1 MSAAEHFENVILGGG
16 AAGKLISWDLAG
28 AGRRTAVIERGLIGG
43 SCPNIA
49 CLPSK
54 NVIHS
59 AKVAHLLR
67 HAAEFGLQAGPATT
81 DMAGVR
87 RRKRA
92 MVKDMVAIHRTRF
105 AANGLEFVLGEGRFI
120 APMTIAVHLAEGGTR
135 LLECER
141 IFIDLGTHAMIPD
154 IPGLAAAGPLTHV
167 EALELDR
174 LPAHLTV
181 LGGGY
186 VGVELAQAFRRFG
199 SDVTVVQHGPQ
210 LLPREDPDLAEAI
223 RTIFVEEGIDVA
235 LAAEPIA
242 VDGSSGD
249 KVRLRVATHDGE
261 RVIEG
266 SDLLVAAGRT
276 PNTHGIGLEI
286 GGIELDPRGYVKV
299 NERLETTAPGVWA
312 MGECAGSPQFTHVA
326 EHDFRIV
333 RDNLAGQD
341 RTTRDRL
348 VPYCV
353 FTDPELAQVGLSER
367 EAERQGIEARVARL
381 PMGAV
386 FRAQTIGE
394 TRGFMKALIDPQS
407 ERILGFAMLG
417 AEAGEVLAVVQTAML
432 AGLPY
437 TALREAILTHPTM
450 AEGLRA
456 LFADGF
462 DRDKR

>member
-1 MSAAEHFENVILGGG
+1 MSAAERVENVILGGG
-16 AAGKLISWDLAG
+16 AAGKLISWDLAA
-28 AGRRTAVIERGLIGG
+28 AGRRTVVIERALIGG
-43 SCPNIA
+43 ACPNIA

-59 AKVAHLLR
+59 AKVAHFLR
-67 HAAEFGLQAGPATT
+67 HTAEFGLRTGPATT

-87 RRKRA
+87 GRKRA
-92 MVKDMVAIHRTRF
+92 MVEDMVAIHRARF
-105 AANGLEFVLGEGRFI
+105 AANGLEFVLGEGRFVG
-120 APMTIAVHLAEGGTR
+120 PMTIEVRLAEGGTR
-135 LLECER
+135 RLEGER
-141 IFIDLGTHAMIPD
+141 VFLDLGTHATIPD
-154 IPGLAAAGPLTHV
+154 IPGLAGAGPLTHV

-174 LPAHLTV
+174 LPAHLIV

-199 SDVTVVQHGPQ
+199 SEVTVVQHGPQ
-210 LLPREDPDLAEAI
+210 LLTREDPDVAEAI
-223 RTIFVEEGIDVA
+223 HTLFVEEGIDVA
-235 LAAEPIA
+235 LDAEPIA
-242 VDGSSGD
+242 VDGTSGD

-312 MGECAGSPQFTHVA
+312 MGECAGSPHFTHVA

-367 EAERQGIEARVARL
+367 EAERQGIAARVARL

-437 TALREAILTHPTM
+437 PALRDAILTHPTM

-462 DRDKR
+462 DREKW

>member
-1 MSAAEHFENVILGGG
+1 MSAVEQVENLILGGG

-28 AGRRTAVIERGLIGG
+28 AGRRTAVVERGLIGG

-59 AKVAHLLR
+59 AKVAQLLR
-67 HAAEFGLQAGPATT
+67 HAGEFGLQAGPAST
-81 DMAGVR
+81 DMVGVR

-92 MVKDMVAIHRTRF
+92 MVEDLVAAHWARF
-105 AANGLEFVLGEGRFI
+105 TANGLDFILGEGCFI
-120 APMTIAVHLAEGGTR
+120 APRTIEVRLAEGGTR
-135 LLECER
+135 RLEGER
-141 IFIDLGTHAMIPD
+141 VFLDLGTHALVPD
-154 IPGLAAAGPLTHV
+154 IPGLAAAKPLTHV
-167 EALELDR
+167 EALELNR
-174 LPAHLTV
+174 LPARLIV

-199 SDVTVVQHGPQ
+199 SEVTVVQHGSQ
-210 LLPREDPDLAEAI
+210 LLPREDPDLAEALG
-223 RTIFVEEGIDVA
+223 TILVEEGIDLA
-235 LAAEPIA
+235 LDAEPIA
-242 VDGSSGD
+242 VEGASGET
-249 KVRLRVATHDGE
+249 VRLRLATHNGE
-261 RVIEG
+261 RVLEG

-276 PNTHGIGLEI
+276 PNTNGIGLEI

-333 RDNLAGQD
+333 RDNLTGQD

-367 EAERQGIEARVARL
+367 EAERQGIAARVARL

-394 TRGFMKALIDPQS
+394 TRGFMKALIDPHS

-437 TALREAILTHPTM
+437 TTLRDAILTHPTM

-462 DRDKR
+462 DRDKQ

>member
-1 MSAAEHFENVILGGG
+1 MSAPERVENVILGGG
-16 AAGKLISWDLAG
+16 AAGKLIAWELAG

-59 AKVAHLLR
+59 AKVAQLVR
-67 HAAEFGLQAGPATT
+67 HAAEFGLQARPATT

-92 MVKDMVAIHRTRF
+92 MVDDMIAIHRARF

-120 APMTIAVHLAEGGTR
+120 APMTIEVRLADGGTR
-135 LLECER
+135 CLEGER
-141 IFIDLGTHAMIPD
+141 IFMDLGTHATIPD
-154 IPGLAAAGPLTHV
+154 IAGLAVARPLTHV

-174 LPAHLTV
+174 LPAHLIV

-199 SDVTVVQHGPQ
+199 SEVTVVEHGPQ
-210 LLPREDPDLAEAI
+210 LLPREDPDIAEAI
-223 RTIFVEEGIDVA
+223 RTIFVEEGIYVA
-235 LAAEPIA
+235 LEAQPIA
-242 VDGSSGD
+242 VEGSSGE

-276 PNTHGIGLEI
+276 PNTEGIGLEI

-312 MGECAGSPQFTHVA
+312 MGECAGSPHFTHVA

-407 ERILGFAMLG
+407 EHILGFAMLG

-456 LFADGF
+456 LFASVSDQEQQ
-462 DRDKR
+462 